1 MDLFQLLLGIVLLFL
16 GGVFSSK
23 NKDKKN
29 LFIGLV
35 LIIVGI
41 ALTLGGL
48 GIKNGI

>member
-1 MDLFQLLLGIVLLFL
+1 MDLFQLILGIALLFL

-23 NKDKKN
+23 KKDRKN

-35 LIIVGI
+35 LIIIGI

-48 GIKNGI
+48 GIKNGL